1 MPSTLLHSGLTIAD
15 LLQGDVQLASPP
27 NIYFELQK
35 VSEDPN
41 KSLADAAFII
51 EQDAALSLKLLKI
64 VNSAFYGFPAQIT
77 SISRAIT
84 MIGIKE
90 LRSIVL
96 STVIIDKFSN
106 LPGDMINMH
115 DFWARSLRCALIAQ
129 ELDKHLSNEFSDSA
143 FLCGLVHNIGQLVFL
158 LRIPELARKSF
169 LAFQAQ
175 EGQQSALTEIDIEK
189 SLIGF
194 DHFQTGAALTKLWN
208 LPDLITD
215 SIRLHAYPDNT
226 GIYHKL
232 ASIIRVADTY
242 SRIDLDW
249 SNLGQNNLGMSIDE
263 ISMILDTTHEKFEQ
277 IFKVFYHG

>member
-106 LPGDMINMH
+106 LPGLFFMCCIKDHTYFINRH
-115 DFWARSLRCALIAQ
+115 
-129 ELDKHLSNEFSDSA
+129 
-143 FLCGLVHNIGQLVFL
+143 
-158 LRIPELARKSF
+158 
-169 LAFQAQ
+169 
-175 EGQQSALTEIDIEK
+175 T
-189 SLIGF
+189 
-194 DHFQTGAALTKLWN
+194 
-208 LPDLITD
+208 
-215 SIRLHAYPDNT
+215 
-226 GIYHKL
+226 
-232 ASIIRVADTY
+232 
-242 SRIDLDW
+242 
-249 SNLGQNNLGMSIDE
+249 
-263 ISMILDTTHEKFEQ
+263 
-277 IFKVFYHG
+277 

>member
-1 MPSTLLHSGLTIAD
+1 MSITLHSDLTIAN
-15 LLQGDVQLASPP
+15 LLQGDLQLASPP
-27 NIYFELQK
+27 NIYFELQR

-64 VNSAFYGFPAQIT
+64 VNSAFYGCPAQIT

-96 STVIIDKFSN
+96 STVIIDNFSN

-129 ELDKHLSNEFSDSA
+129 ELDKHLDSEFSDSA
-143 FLCGLVHNIGQLVFL
+143 FLCGIVHNIGQLVFF
-158 LRIPELARKSF
+158 LRIPELARNAYLS
-169 LAFQAQ
+169 LQAQ
-175 EGQQSALTEIDIEK
+175 ESKTVIDEIAIETDI
-189 SLIGF
+189 IGF
-194 DHFQTGAALTKLWN
+194 DHFHAGAALTKLWN
-208 LPDLITD
+208 LPELITE

-226 GIYHKL
+226 GSYHKI

-242 SRIDLDW
+242 SRIDQDW
-249 SNLGQNNLGMSIDE
+249 SKGPNNLDVSIDE
-263 ISMILDTTHEKFEQ
+263 ISAILDTTHEKFEQ

>member
-1 MPSTLLHSGLTIAD
+1 MPITLHSDLTIAD

-129 ELDKHLSNEFSDSA
+129 ELDKHLDNEFSDSA
-143 FLCGLVHNIGQLVFL
+143 FLCGIVHNIGQLVFL

-169 LAFQAQ
+169 LALQAQ
-175 EGQQSALTEIDIEK
+175 EGQQSALDEIDIEK

-194 DHFQTGAALTKLWN
+194 DHFQAGSALTKLWN
-208 LPDLITD
+208 LPELITE

-226 GIYHKL
+226 DAYHKI

-242 SRIDLDW
+242 SRIDRDW
-249 SNLGQNNLGMSIDE
+249 SNLGPNNLDVSIDE
-263 ISMILDTTHEKFEQ
+263 ISTILDTTHEKFEQ

>member
-1 MPSTLLHSGLTIAD
+1 MPITLHSDLTIAD

-27 NIYFELQK
+27 NVYFELQQ

-41 KSLADAAFII
+41 KSLTDAAFII
-51 EQDAALSLKLLKI
+51 TQDAALSLKLLKI

-129 ELDKHLSNEFSDSA
+129 ELDKHLGNEFSDSA
-143 FLCGLVHNIGQLVFL
+143 FLCGIVHNIGQLVFL
-158 LRIPELARKSF
+158 LRIPELARKSI
-169 LAFQAQ
+169 LALQAQ
-175 EGQQSALTEIDIEK
+175 EGHQPLLDEIYVEK
-189 SLIGF
+189 SIIGF
-194 DHFQTGAALTKLWN
+194 DHFQAGAALTKLWN
-208 LPDLITD
+208 LPNLITD
-215 SIRLHAYPDNT
+215 SIKLHAYPDNVDT
-226 GIYHKL
+226 YHKI
-232 ASIIRVADTY
+232 ASIVRLADTY
-242 SRIDLDW
+242 SRIEGDW
-249 SNLGQNNLGMSIDE
+249 SNLEPNNLDVSIDE
-263 ISMILDTTHEKFEQ
+263 ISAILDTTHEKFEQ
-277 IFKVFYHG
+277 IFKVFYHE